1 MENPNNT
8 TRRFRIIFQRVLINR
23 SFNTCS
29 VLAVSGETISHKLE
43 LIYMMV
49 WGCFDEVRYIGNL
62 VINND
67 GYDGVNDGYD
77 GVNAPVS
84 LLMSFTFRTILI

>member
-1 MENPNNT
+1 
-8 TRRFRIIFQRVLINR
+8 
-23 SFNTCS
+23 
-29 VLAVSGETISHKLE
+29 
-43 LIYMMV
+43 MMV